1 MSNESGSYLQRSSRA
16 EKVQLF
22 SINSLRNNQGNSDFL
37 QLSFWLKTLHLIMII
52 GNLKQRK
59 LGPECLNIGGGG
71 DVEHM
76 GLLTPNDQLHDD
88 F

>member
-1 MSNESGSYLQRSSRA
+1 MAYESGSYLQRSSRA

-37 QLSFWLKTLHLIMII
+37 QLSFWPKTLHLMVV